1 MLTISLEKLAFIITK
16 AREFDVEV
24 PPVDEDS
31 GSNPSDD
38 ADRDVLESISD
49 NPTYQELVDALNS
62 LNDPE
67 RIELLALTWVGR
79 GDYSREEWLEALEEA
94 SRIHDEK
101 ETDYLIGTPLLA
113 DYLKEGLSQLGY
125 SVEDFEGRATV
136 IRERRILWDYCADNL
151 RCYSASS
158 TTAIAEGPHYSKPGR
173 GAGYS
178 GKNGYRA
185 CAAAVPAKDGH
196 GSFWEEGGR
205 WLITS

>member
-1 MLTISLEKLAFIITK
+1 VIILDSHANQSEVPPNFADAPQCGSWRLPHDGERAYRQLREDLMLTISLEKLAFIITK

-24 PPVDEDS
+24 PSVDEDS

-38 ADRDVLESISD
+38 ADRDVLESTGD

-79 GDYSREEWLEALEEA
+79 GDYSKEEWLDALEEA

-125 SVEDFEGRATV
+125 SVEDFEVGR
-136 IRERRILWDYCADNL
+136 L
-151 RCYSASS
+151 
-158 TTAIAEGPHYSKPGR
+158 
-173 GAGYS
+173 
-178 GKNGYRA
+178 
-185 CAAAVPAKDGH
+185 
-196 GSFWEEGGR
+196 
-205 WLITS
+205 